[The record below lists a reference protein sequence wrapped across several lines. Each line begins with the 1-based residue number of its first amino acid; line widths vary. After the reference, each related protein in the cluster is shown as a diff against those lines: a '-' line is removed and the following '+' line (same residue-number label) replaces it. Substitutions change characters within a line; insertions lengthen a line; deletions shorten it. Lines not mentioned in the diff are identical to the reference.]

1 MMEKVEKGVGL
12 LGKLLNLQKKYGFFS
27 ILKSLFILLLLGY
40 VIFFALNPTYLLER
54 ITTIQDEKH
63 TEAITKR
70 IKSDE
75 EIRLLL
81 EKMRLKTKSDRAWMI
96 EFHNGSN
103 NISTGLPFLFGSMR
117 LETTSDTIPGVE
129 EEYVDFS
136 LSRYPLLMC
145 VLSNGYFYGN
155 LEDMKEHDQKLYY
168 KMKSNGVNETAMLT
182 LYNGD
187 SPMGIVGLS
196 FCNQNTMDEKCV
208 GMEIRR
214 TGVKIASLLMP

>member
-1 MMEKVEKGVGL
+1 MEKMEKGVGIL
-12 LGKLLNLQKKYGFFS
+12 SKLLTLQKKYGFFS
-27 ILKSLFILLLLGY
+27 ILKGLVILLLFGY
-40 VIFFALNPTYLLER
+40 VIFFALNPTYFIER

-81 EKMRLKTKSDRAWMI
+81 EKLMLKTKADRAWMI

-129 EEYVDFS
+129 EEYMDFS
-136 LSRYPLLMC
+136 LSRYPVLMNL
-145 VLSNGYFYGN
+145 LSNGYYYGN
-155 LEDMKEHDQKLYY
+155 IESMKGIDQKLYY
-168 KMKSNGVNETAMLT
+168 KMKSNRVNETAMIT

-187 SPMGIVGLS
+187 YPMGIVGLS
-196 FCNQNTMDEKCV
+196 FCGHNSMNEKCV
-208 GMEIRR
+208 GMEIRKA
-214 TGVKIASLLMP
+214 GLKIASLLML